1 MDHLHQT
8 REEDTQDCYV
18 DYARC
23 KNVLALMT
31 AVLKFF
37 SLVLV
42 FYYLTGWCG
51 RKRSTNDTL
60 AGFVVHYNMFP
71 FTHTSP

>member
-31 AVLKFF
+31 AVSKFF
-37 SLVLV
+37 QSCFSILLPDRVV
-42 FYYLTGWCG
+42 
-51 RKRSTNDTL
+51 RKE
-60 AGFVVHYNMFP
+60 AQYK
-71 FTHTSP
+71 